1 MTKLEQWAL
10 SLLLLTLGWL
20 CLVQDLLN
28 LGYGRRFY
36 DVILPLPVYLLVTAG
51 SYTLGTLGF
60 RLANFNDC
68 EEAAQE
74 LFKQIQEARA
84 DLASK
89 GLTL

>member
-1 MTKLEQWAL
+1 MTKLEQWV
-10 SLLLLTLGWL
+10 STLLVLMLIWL

-28 LGYGRRFY
+28 LGYSKQFH

-51 SYTLGTLGF
+51 SYTLGTLGL
-60 RLANFNDC
+60 RLANFSDC

-74 LFKQIQEARA
+74 LFTQIKEAQA